1 YTSHYMEEVEF
12 LCNRVAIMDLGKIIA
27 QGTQNELRLLVGEMD
42 SLKITTIDEMP
53 KSLGEIIKKVSEI
66 NEVKIADRTVEI
78 LTLQGRKVLPK
89 IMELLGNNSIRI
101 KSVEVEEP
109 NLESL
114 FLHLTGKE
122 LRD

>member
-1 YTSHYMEEVEF
+1 MEEVEF
-12 LCNRVAIMDLGKIIA
+12 LCDRVAVMDQGKIIA
-27 QGTQNELRLLVGEMD
+27 QGTQNELRLSVGEMD
-42 SLKITTIDEMP
+42 FLKIATINEVP
-53 KSLGEIIKKVSEI
+53 ESLGEIIKKVSETD
-66 NEVKIADRTVEI
+66 EVEITDRVIEI

-89 IMELLGNNSIRI
+89 IIELLGNNSIRI

>member
-1 YTSHYMEEVEF
+1 
-12 LCNRVAIMDLGKIIA
+12 MDLGKIIA
-27 QGTQNELRLLVGEMD
+27 QGTQNELRLLAGKMD
-42 SLKITTIDEMP
+42 SLKIATIDEMP
-53 KSLGEIIKKVSEI
+53 KSLGEIIKKVSETD
-66 NEVKIADRTVEI
+66 EVKIADRTVEI

-89 IMELLGNNSIRI
+89 IIEALGNNGIRI

>member
-1 YTSHYMEEVEF
+1 M
-12 LCNRVAIMDLGKIIA
+12 
-27 QGTQNELRLLVGEMD
+27 
-42 SLKITTIDEMP
+42 
-53 KSLGEIIKKVSEI
+53 
-66 NEVKIADRTVEI
+66 KIADRTIEI

-89 IMELLGNNSIRI
+89 IIEVLGSNSIRI